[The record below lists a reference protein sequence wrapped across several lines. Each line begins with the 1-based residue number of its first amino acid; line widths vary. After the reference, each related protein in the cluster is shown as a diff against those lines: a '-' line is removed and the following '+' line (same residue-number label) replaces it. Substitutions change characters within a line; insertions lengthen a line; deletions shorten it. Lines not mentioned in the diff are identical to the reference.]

1 MKNQNLKNKKL
12 SMKGSKGITL
22 VALIITIIVLLILAV
37 VAISAV
43 NNTGIIQY
51 AQNSAD
57 EYKNGRDKE
66 NTTLGNYMDVLK
78 HYKPTED
85 NTNPPEEILWYYA
98 DVNGGALLF
107 SGDTNELVLDAN
119 NEVKAYIVLF
129 DEETETIE
137 YTEEIV
143 NKKISEVATISIEGE
158 VEKLIIEGNAGD
170 KIQELAYMQKIKSI
184 KFGEGI
190 QRINSD
196 FCYNCS
202 NLTTVELP
210 STLASTGG
218 GVFYGCTSLKTVKF
232 TGTQE
237 QWNEIVWG
245 DNSIAQEMI
254 GDITTAFNTGV
265 PKDAKVI
272 FSNGTEA
279 PLFPVTE

>member
-1 MKNQNLKNKKL
+1 MKKEN
-12 SMKGSKGITL
+12 MKGSKGITL

-37 VAISAV
+37 VAIGAV

-66 NTTLGNYMDVLK
+66 NITLANYIDVLN
-78 HYKPTED
+78 HY
-85 NTNPPEEILWYYA
+85 NNSQEEILWYYG
-98 DVNGGALLF
+98 DVNGGVLF
-107 SGDTNELVLDAN
+107 LRGDIKELVLDDN
-119 NEVKAYIVLF
+119 NEVKAYVAIF
-129 DEETETIE
+129 DAETETIK

-143 NKKISEVATISIEGE
+143 NKKISEVEEISIEGE
-158 VEKLIIEGNAGD
+158 LEKLVIGANVIDKIEGLVYS
-170 KIQELAYMQKIKSI
+170 QSIKSI

-190 QRINSD
+190 QRIGGD
-196 FCYNCS
+196 YCYNCS
-202 NLTTVELP
+202 SLTTVELP
-210 STLASTGG
+210 STLTSTGG

-232 TGTQE
+232 AGTQE

-245 DNSIAQEMI
+245 DNSAVPEMV
-254 GDITTAFNTGV
+254 GNITTAFTTGV